1 MKRRTLVSAGSAGAL
16 LAPLMGT
23 AAAQTSPSIT
33 WRMVSSFP
41 KSLDVLFGAMTLI
54 AGRVAALTDGKFQ
67 IHPFGAGEL
76 VPGLKVLDA
85 VQSGGVECGH
95 GPSYFY
101 VGKDPTFTFDTALPF
116 GLNTRQQN
124 AWMYAGGGLELM
136 REFMRA
142 YNVVHFPAAN
152 SGAQMGG
159 WFRKEIRSIADLKGL
174 RFRIPGLAGRILA
187 TIGVVPQQLAPG
199 DVFSALETG
208 VIDAAEFVGPHDD
221 EKLGFHQVAPYYYY
235 PGWWEGSAQ
244 ASLFVNLDKWNALP
258 PSYQAAIEVACAEAN
273 AWTIAKYDALNTQAL
288 QRLVAAGA
296 KLRPFPKDVLDACYD
311 AAFALYDEIARDNAN
326 FRKAYEAW
334 KPFRRSSEAW
344 LRIGENSYDSYVYGR
359 TKPQ

>member
-1 MKRRTLVSAGSAGAL
+1 MKRRELVSSAAAGAALTPFAGSAV
-16 LAPLMGT
+16 
-23 AAAQTSPSIT
+23 AQSDPSVA

-41 KSLDVLFGAMTLI
+41 KSLDVLFGAMKLI
-54 AGRVAALTDGKFQ
+54 ADRVAALTDGKFQ
-67 IHPFGAGEL
+67 IHLFGAGEL

-85 VQSGGVECGH
+85 VQNGSIECGH

-124 AWMYAGGGLELM
+124 AWMQQGGLELT

-142 YNVVHFPAAN
+142 YNVIHFPAAN

-159 WFRKEIRSIADLKGL
+159 WFRKEINRIEDLSGL

-187 TIGVVPQQLAPG
+187 KIGVVPQQIAPG
-199 DVFSALETG
+199 DVFTALETG
-208 VIDAAEFVGPHDD
+208 TIDAAEFVGPHDD
-221 EKLGFHQVAPYYYY
+221 EKLGFYEVAPYYYY

-258 PSYQAAIEVACAEAN
+258 ARYQAAIEVACAEAN
-273 AWTIAKYDALNTQAL
+273 AWTVATYDTLNMQAM
-288 QRLVAAGA
+288 QRLVLRGA
-296 KLRPFPKDVLDACYD
+296 KLRPFPKDVLDACY
-311 AAFALYDEIARDNAN
+311 AAAYSLYDELAAENPK
-326 FRKAYEAW
+326 FRKIYEDW
-334 KPFRRSSEAW
+334 TSFRKNSGSW
-344 LRIGENSYDSYVYGR
+344 LRIVENSYDSYVYER
-359 TKPQ
+359 SKRS

>member
-1 MKRRTLVSAGSAGAL
+1 
-16 LAPLMGT
+16 
-23 AAAQTSPSIT
+23 
-33 WRMVSSFP
+33 MVSSFP

-54 AGRVAALTDGKFQ
+54 AKRVAALTDGKFQ
-67 IHPFGAGEL
+67 IHPFGAGEI

-85 VQSGGVECGH
+85 VQNGGVECGH

-101 VGKDPTFTFDTALPF
+101 IGKDPTFTFDTSLPF

-136 REFMRA
+136 REFLRT
-142 YNVVHFPAAN
+142 YNVVQFPAAN

-159 WFRKEIRSIADLKGL
+159 WFRKEIKSLADLKGL

-187 TIGVVPQQLAPG
+187 TIGVVPQQIAPG

-208 VIDAAEFVGPHDD
+208 VIDAAEFVGPYDD
-221 EKLGFHQVAPYYYY
+221 EKLGFYQVAQYYYY

-273 AWTIAKYDALNTQAL
+273 AWTVAKYDALNMQAL
-288 QRLVAAGA
+288 QRLVARGV
-296 KLRPFPKDVLDACYD
+296 KLRAFPEDVLDACYD
-311 AAFALYDEIARDNAN
+311 ASFALYDELAQSNAN
-326 FRKAYEAW
+326 FKKVYEAW
-334 KPFRRSSEAW
+334 KPFRQSSENW
-344 LRIGENSYDSYVYGR
+344 LRIAENSYDAYVYQR
-359 TKPQ
+359 SRH